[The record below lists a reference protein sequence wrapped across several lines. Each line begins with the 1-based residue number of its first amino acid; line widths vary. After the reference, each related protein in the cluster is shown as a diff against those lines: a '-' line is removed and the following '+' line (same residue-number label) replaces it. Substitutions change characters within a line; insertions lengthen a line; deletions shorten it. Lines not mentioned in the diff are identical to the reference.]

1 MASHYLCLTIIKILF
16 EYNIFIPKILSY
28 FGWHTFES
36 KSQNCS
42 TSGVSSRTSSPIPSS
57 SCSVKKAPLQ
67 SASFSS
73 EETQSPVTRG
83 TTVGKL
89 VTVLQKQPCNETST
103 AITTSPTL
111 LSESSGE
118 ATSPPKSLLDPQTML
133 PRTNKNQFIVAAT
146 IHKVDA

>member
-1 MASHYLCLTIIKILF
+1 MNLSQLNVIDTIFL
-16 EYNIFIPKILSY
+16 
-28 FGWHTFES
+28 
-36 KSQNCS
+36 
-42 TSGVSSRTSSPIPSS
+42 GVSSRTSSPIPS

-83 TTVGKL
+83 TTVGKP
-89 VTVLQKQPCNETST
+89 VAVLRKQPCNETSA

-111 LSESSGE
+111 LSESSEE
-118 ATSPPKSLLDPQTML
+118 ASFQPQALLDPQTML